1 MKIEKNKIVF
11 GSVLAVIL
19 IFLISYSVL
28 LMGDDEKQND
38 NLKQTLVPELEQE
51 QEDYSSKLKAIDDLK
66 EVRETNA
73 PSIYNEKLID
83 SLGFYDPDLLEK
95 DKIRIVDSIYNLGRI
110 NYTENQYR
118 EAKPKASNIASE
130 KKTDS
135 IISNDYKT
143 IAPKE
148 IGLEHQSFFASNP
161 QKNTNSNILKTDST
175 IFIVVDGN
183 QTVKKNFRLKMRLEK
198 DAIINN
204 RVIPKNTAVYGFIS
218 FKPNRVIIDI
228 ENILHQPIKL
238 KAFDFQDGSE
248 GIYVENSFR
257 ADATS
262 EVIEDAVDDINIAG
276 VPQVTGVKK
285 IFQRSNRQVK
295 VTIVNNYKL
304 ILKPQL

>member
-38 NLKQTLVPELEQE
+38 NLKQTQVPELEQE
-51 QEDYSSKLKAIDDLK
+51 QENYTSKLKAIDDLK

-73 PSIYNEKLID
+73 PSIYDEKLID

-118 EAKPKASNIASE
+118 ETKPKTLDIAYE

-135 IISNDYKT
+135 IISNNYKT

-148 IGLEHQSFFASNP
+148 IGLEHQLFFASNP
-161 QKNTNSNILKTDST
+161 KKNTSSNILKTDST
-175 IFIVVDGN
+175 IYVVVNGN
-183 QTVKKNFRLKMRLEK
+183 QIVKKDFRLKMRLEK

-204 RVIPKNTAVYGFIS
+204 QVIPKNTAVYGFIS

-228 ENILHQPIKL
+228 ENILHQPVKL

-248 GIYVENSFR
+248 GVYVENNFR

>member
-19 IFLISYSVL
+19 IFLISYTLL

-38 NLKQTLVPELEQE
+38 NLKQTQVPELEQE
-51 QEDYSSKLKAIDDLK
+51 QENYTSKLKAIDDLK

-73 PSIYNEKLID
+73 PSIYDEKLID
-83 SLGFYDPDLLEK
+83 PLGFYDPDLLEK

-118 EAKPKASNIASE
+118 KTKPKASDIASE

-135 IISNDYKT
+135 LISNNYKT

-148 IGLEHQSFFASNP
+148 IGLEHQLFFASNP
-161 QKNTNSNILKTDST
+161 QKNTNSKILKTDST
-175 IFIVVDGN
+175 IHVVVNGN
-183 QTVKKNFRLKMRLEK
+183 QTVKKDYRLKMRLEK
-198 DAIINN
+198 DALINN

-218 FKPNRVIIDI
+218 FKPNRAIIEI
-228 ENILHQPIKL
+228 ENILHQPVKL

-262 EVIEDAVDDINIAG
+262 EVVEDAVDDINIAG